1 LKTRMLVRQS
11 FRSLTVLSL
20 LILAVT
26 AGCVAAGHGAASAPV
41 VANETVDKRLIGTW
55 KPVSYT
61 INGVKHDMRGLM
73 IITPKYF
80 MANTVFESS
89 PGVWKGANANSG
101 PYTLDGP
108 NIVLIQWMQLHYRG
122 EHVSDPKETFLTEG
136 VVEKINYSFE
146 NGNLVFNFPSG
157 NHYVSEPIRP

>member
-1 LKTRMLVRQS
+1 MFVRRTLHNLA
-11 FRSLTVLSL
+11 FLPFWVLLT
-20 LILAVT
+20 I
-26 AGCVAAGHGAASAPV
+26 AGCAVAKHDTDSV
-41 VANETVDKRLIGTW
+41 RITSTVAVDKRLIGTW

-73 IITPKYF
+73 IITPQYF

-101 PYTLDGP
+101 PYTLDGS
-108 NIVLIQWMQLHYRG
+108 NIVLTQWMQLHYRG
-122 EHVSDPKETFLTEG
+122 EHVQDPKETFLTEG
-136 VVEKINYSFE
+136 VVEKINYTIE

-157 NHYVSEPIRP
+157 NHYVSEPIRQ